1 MTEPAQP
8 WILGKIT
15 QGLPVGPAGWAGEAD
30 SEGGS
35 FGLGNQS
42 TSPHPPLLI
51 KTDGKPTTLARNK
64 ATQNECGKG
73 WWPPISVMRSIS
85 LPLSGE

>member
-15 QGLPVGPAGWAGEAD
+15 QGPPVGLAGWAGEAGEAD
-30 SEGGS
+30 PEGGS

-42 TSPHPPLLI
+42 TSPHPPLAD
-51 KTDGKPTTLARNK
+51 KD
-64 ATQNECGKG
+64 
-73 WWPPISVMRSIS
+73 
-85 LPLSGE
+85 